1 MATPNGPDTQQIS
14 RHAAKFMGKLFEDLD
29 IGTGKRHN
37 AACGPADFARVVMK
51 AGLEKS
57 SIEAAT
63 RSMRRAAEA
72 AAEECGSGAKPKRV
86 PNSDLTRSSVHAAGE
101 GKLVVCCNRKLGS
114 TVRAAG
120 RSGMKP
126 GVAKGALDT
135 TDYGYHGK
143 KMKEHT
149 RDSRPRGGTSTALS
163 YALLHGIGEDANVM
177 LRVKRFPRGCKL
189 ESIMLSILAAAARAG
204 VLPELLLLDRG
215 FCNVGCMLAAGLQ
228 GNKWIMPMLKNAR
241 VKRLI
246 REHDEGKLPRAMEY
260 TMLGAG
266 GRSVTFTLLIV
277 KKAASKGES
286 KDGDGDGDGD
296 GDDDGDDAVSRYV
309 VFATNMRVEDADAAI
324 ESIPEEY
331 RKRWGIE
338 TGIKAVKGITGIT
351 TSNSIV
357 LRLVLFFVPLLAYNL
372 WRIARFAI
380 EAADR
385 GSGRKLTASMFV
397 GGVVEALGSFVV
409 DRGK

>member
-1 MATPNGPDTQQIS
+1 MATPNGPDSQQIS
-14 RHAAKFMGKLFEDLD
+14 RPAAKFMGKLFGDLG

-37 AACGPADFARVVMK
+37 AVYGPADFARVVMK

-86 PNSDLTRSSVHAAGE
+86 PNSDLTRSSIRVVGE
-101 GKLVVCCNRKLGS
+101 GKVAGCCNKKLGS

-126 GVAKGALDT
+126 GVAKGAIDI
-135 TDYGYHGK
+135 TDYGYHGEK
-143 KMKEHT
+143 LEEHT
-149 RDSRPRGGTSTALS
+149 RDSRPRGGTSTAIS
-163 YALLHGIGEDANVM
+163 YALLHGIGEDANIM
-177 LRVKRFPRGCKL
+177 LKVKQFPRGCKL
-189 ESIMLSILAAAARAG
+189 EGIMLSILAAAARAG

-277 KKAASKGES
+277 KKAANKGKGKGKGKG
-286 KDGDGDGDGD
+286 KDDGGDG
-296 GDDDGDDAVSRYV
+296 DAVSRYV

-338 TGIKAVKGITGIT
+338 TGIKVVKGITGIT

-357 LRLVLFFVPLLAYNL
+357 LRLLLFFVPLLAYNL

-380 EAADR
+380 DAADR

-397 GGVVEALGSFVV
+397 GGIVEALGSFVI

>member
-1 MATPNGPDTQQIS
+1 
-14 RHAAKFMGKLFEDLD
+14 MGKLFEELG

-37 AACGPADFARVVMK
+37 AACGPADFARVMMK
-51 AGLEKS
+51 AGLENS

-72 AAEECGSGAKPKRV
+72 AAEECRSGAKPKRV
-86 PNSDLTRSSVHAAGE
+86 PNPDLTGSSARAAGE
-101 GKLVVCCNRKLGS
+101 GKVVVCCNKKLGS

-126 GVAKGALDT
+126 DVAKGAIDV
-135 TDYGYHGK
+135 TDYGYHGEK
-143 KMKEHT
+143 LEEHT
-149 RDSRPRGGTSTALS
+149 RDSRPRGGTSTAFS

-177 LRVKRFPRGCKL
+177 LKVRRFPRGYKL
-189 ESIMLSILAAAARAG
+189 EDVTLAILASADRAG
-204 VLPELLLLDRG
+204 VLPELLLDRG
-215 FCNVGCMLAAGLQ
+215 FCNVGCMLAAGLR
-228 GNKWIMPMLKNAR
+228 GNRWIMPMHKNAK

-246 REHDEGKLPRAMEY
+246 REHDEGKLPRAVKY
-260 TMLGAG
+260 TMHGAG

-277 KKAASKGES
+277 KKAANKGNGKGNG
-286 KDGDGDGDGD
+286 KDGDG
-296 GDDDGDDAVSRYV
+296 DAVSRYV

-338 TGIKAVKGITGIT
+338 TGIKVVKGITGIT
-351 TSNSIV
+351 TSNSLV
-357 LRLVLFFVPLLAYNL
+357 LRLLLFFVPILAYNL
-372 WRIARFAI
+372 WRIAKFAI
-380 EAADR
+380 DAADR

-397 GGVVEALGSFVV
+397 GGIVEALGSFVI